1 MKTKRVL
8 INGVIRSVPDVP
20 EVVEAPK
27 TPKAVTKK
35 KAAKKK

>member
-1 MKTKRVL
+1 MKYKRVL

-20 EVVEAPK
+20 VVEA
-27 TPKAVTKK
+27 TPKPTKAAPKK